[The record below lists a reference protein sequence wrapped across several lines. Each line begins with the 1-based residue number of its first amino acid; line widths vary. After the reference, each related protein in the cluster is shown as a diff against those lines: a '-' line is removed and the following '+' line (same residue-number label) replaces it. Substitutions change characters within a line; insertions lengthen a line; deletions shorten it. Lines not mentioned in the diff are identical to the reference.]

1 MKLIQKELKTERLT
15 LSRPYMTDVE
25 DFYAAL
31 SDGEIF
37 RYNAW
42 NKHDNA
48 LETLA
53 FLNNLMIRWDNG
65 ATEWTVRKNDGDTAI
80 GIVCVR
86 YYPKEEDAAEIGFWL
101 SAAEHKKGYG
111 RESVEAAVKYIFENC
126 GVKKMVAFCHPKNIA
141 SLKILEKCGFSV
153 EGEIKND
160 FSGEDFE
167 PTDVILKL
175 SAFN

>member
-31 SDGEIF
+31 SNGEIF

-53 FLNNLMIRWDNG
+53 FLNNLMIRWITGRQNG
-65 ATEWTVRKNDGDTAI
+65 RFAKTT
-80 GIVCVR
+80 GI
-86 YYPKEEDAAEIGFWL
+86 
-101 SAAEHKKGYG
+101 
-111 RESVEAAVKYIFENC
+111 
-126 GVKKMVAFCHPKNIA
+126 
-141 SLKILEKCGFSV
+141 
-153 EGEIKND
+153 
-160 FSGEDFE
+160 
-167 PTDVILKL
+167 KL
-175 SAFN
+175 SALSACGIIRKKKTPPR